1 MQDEMKVIAHQ
12 AQGGDSHAEAVG
24 SLVQA
29 PHELMAVSVV
39 DEQRLVADRMVRDV
53 MPPVDGILP

>member
-1 MQDEMKVIAHQ
+1 MKMVTHQ
-12 AQGGDSHAEAVG
+12 AQGDDSHAKAVR

-39 DEQRLVADRMVRDV
+39 DEQRFVADRMVRDV